1 MPVLTKISPT
11 KQGRLA
17 LFFDD
22 EFKFSVDLET
32 IAEFAL
38 QKDKSFTDDE
48 YENLFH
54 ETQYKKAKEK
64 AFKLLGYKS
73 YTRYLLKQRLLR
85 EEFNEEVV
93 EEVLCRTEELGF
105 INDVDYARRCAAD
118 LLNFKKYSLSRIR
131 QELRHRGVSDFDID
145 EALENLIEEVDP
157 QEQITQLIQ
166 KKYLKYL
173 SDEKGRR
180 KTVNALLRLGY
191 NYSQIRQAMNEFEI
205 ELDD

>member
-1 MPVLTKISPT
+1 MPILTKISPT

-22 EFKFSVDLET
+22 EFKFSVDLDT

-38 QKDKSFTDDE
+38 QKDMSFTEEE
-48 YENLFH
+48 YQELFQK
-54 ETQYKKAKEK
+54 TQYKKAKDR

-73 YTRYLLKQRLLR
+73 YTRFLLKQRLLR
-85 EEFNEEVV
+85 EDFSEEVV
-93 EEVLCRTEELGF
+93 DEVLDRTEELGF
-105 INDVDYARRCAAD
+105 INDADYARRCAAD
-118 LLNFKKYSLSRIR
+118 LLNLKKYSFSRIR
-131 QELRHRGVSDFDID
+131 QELRRRGISDLNID
-145 EALENLIEEVDP
+145 ETLENLAEEVDP
-157 QEQITQLIQ
+157 QVQISEIIR
-166 KKYLKYL
+166 KKYSKCL
-173 SDEKGRR
+173 SDEKGKR